1 MVEFMEKNKSVSV
14 VMPAYKEED
23 FIQQTLLNFINEFRK
38 NQIDFEIN
46 VIIDRVPDD
55 ETYSK
60 AMEIAEKNK
69 EVRIFVREGKRGIGK
84 AVQTGIECATKDV
97 IIITT
102 AEVSEDPKDLV
113 KMCLKMNNGYDVV
126 FGNRFYPGAKRTGY
140 TTKKYIG
147 NRLCN
152 YTIKIL
158 FGIKS
163 NDITNGIKVYKS
175 EILKNMNLQ
184 CAGFDIFAEIPLT
197 AYINGYKNFIEV
209 PITHQAR
216 DDVYSKFNLS
226 KQGSLFFKVVMK
238 CFFQKLF
245 NSKTMNS

>member
-1 MVEFMEKNKSVSV
+1 MQNNKSVSMI
-14 VMPAYKEED
+14 MPAYKEED
-23 FIQQTLLNFINEFRK
+23 FIQQTLLNFLNEFKK
-38 NQIDFEIN
+38 NHIDFEIN
-46 VIIDRVPDD
+46 VIIDRVPNDN
-55 ETYSK
+55 THQK

-69 EVRIFVREGKRGIGK
+69 EIRLFVRDGKHGIGK
-84 AVQTGIECATKDV
+84 AVQKGIECATKDV

-102 AEVSEDPKDLV
+102 AEISEDPKDLA
-113 KMCLKMNNGYDVV
+113 KMCLKMNDGYDMV

-140 TTKKYIG
+140 TRKKYIG

-175 EILKNMNLQ
+175 EILKNIKLH
-184 CAGFDIFAEIPLT
+184 CSGFDIFAEIPLT
-197 AYINGYKNFIEV
+197 VYINGYRNFTEI

-216 DDVYSKFNLS
+216 EDVYSKFNLS
-226 KQGSLFFKVVMK
+226 KQGRLFFKIVMK

-245 NSKTMNS
+245 NRNRMTN